1 MTMIEDITKAVAAY
15 RRLGTTEKR
24 LFREEVGLKGPRD
37 GVKRRR
43 KAGHAA
49 VKATATTAAP
59 VRRNRKKKDAA
70 AIAVTETGDTVQ

>member
-1 MTMIEDITKAVAAY
+1 MIEDITKAVAAY

-43 KAGHAA
+43 RAASKA
-49 VKATATTAAP
+49 ATPSVPTTT
-59 VRRNRKKKDAA
+59 RRRKSSQPAGPLG
-70 AIAVTETGDTVQ
+70 ITETGDTVQ